1 MSMEYACIKMSNAFI
16 IALSLGLLLPLI
28 QTSDRLYFIEEIV
41 KARPIE
47 TFAICGNLVED
58 KDQEKLIE
66 ILQMNHLSYGQQ
78 NYTAVSEQGKTVRIF
93 YKPTISDFISAL
105 DKPGVQRSLSMNVWI
120 IYSEKPTD
128 AIVEYFS
135 QIRLRIGINANI
147 FFICNSDQGYKLV
160 QVIGTA
166 TSKVETIV

>member
-1 MSMEYACIKMSNAFI
+1 
-16 IALSLGLLLPLI
+16 
-28 QTSDRLYFIEEIV
+28 
-41 KARPIE
+41 
-47 TFAICGNLVED
+47 
-58 KDQEKLIE
+58 
-66 ILQMNHLSYGQQ
+66 MNHLSYVQQ

-166 TSKVETIV
+166 TSKVETIVWALNYAVKTSTNYFLTFVGPWTN